1 MGKSKL
7 LKRTLSV
14 CLMAAMAVT
23 LIAGCGKGDDGG
35 GNEDKRGETPKK
47 DATFTWWINQTDGSG
62 EYYEDY
68 KESSVAQFVNQ
79 QYWDTENGGIGTE
92 ESGTK
97 IELSFLVPI
106 AGSESDNFNTMIST
120 GEYPEIIDMA
130 RAADSP
136 QTMYEEGILL
146 DITEYVESYM
156 PNYTAYLDKYPELK
170 PLVQVLDEEGEP
182 HYIAIYSFSDGVQDP
197 WEGTCYRRD
206 WVVKYAEPTEY
217 VWDWESD
224 YVKENGH
231 PEVTPL
237 SEAVKAKNMEGWKK
251 NEVTAFQ
258 AEYGENPNETY
269 SDNVIF
275 PSGTA
280 DPITIS
286 DWEWMLEAFAKAIE
300 ERGWAQDSSSYGFAP
315 FFYGYSSMGDLT
327 SSFGGGTGSFYV
339 KDGTV
344 SFDGS
349 SENFKT
355 YLECMNNWYE
365 KGWLDSQFHTR
376 ASDMFYMI
384 NSAGVNQGK
393 VGMWCG
399 MTSTLGT
406 AIRTSCQNE
415 VDARDAFVMGCALPI
430 NDMYGEERQQ
440 FKEPDA
446 LYQGSRRGTAIGI
459 TNKAEEKDL
468 AALFTF
474 MDWTYTLEG
483 AKVMRVGLNAEQ
495 YASMTLEPDIFADY
509 DIETAYTEE
518 TDEEGN
524 LVITPT
530 FEDSNTLFLAL
541 LGQRM
546 DVGLKLTRSGE
557 LAVVNK
563 KAEAV
568 MTNAYGQ
575 WTKFLN
581 TGNVLDYTSL
591 LNPEESEQYSKI
603 GSACTDYQSQTV
615 PNVIQGTMSW
625 EDYVAGLEK
634 IDTDTAVDILQK
646 YVDLAKGAKSK

>member
-35 GNEDKRGETPKK
+35 GNEDKKGETPKK
-47 DATFTWWINQTDGSG
+47 DATFTWWITQSDGNG

-68 KESSVAQFVNQ
+68 KESPVAQFINQ
-79 QYWDTENGGIGTE
+79 QYWDTENGGIGTKE
-92 ESGTK
+92 NGTQ
-97 IELSFLVPI
+97 IDMSFLVPI
-106 AGSESDNFNTMIST
+106 TGSELDNFNTMMST
-120 GEYPEIIDMA
+120 GEYPEIVSLAMA
-130 RAADSP
+130 TDSP
-136 QTMYEEGILL
+136 RTMYENDILL

-156 PNYTAYLDKYPELK
+156 PNYLAYLDKNPELK
-170 PLVQVLDEEGEP
+170 PLVQIVDEEGNVR
-182 HYIAIYSFSDGVQDP
+182 YVAIYSFMDGVNDP

-206 WVVKYAEPTEY
+206 WVVKYAKPTEY

-224 YVKENGH
+224 YVKEHGH

-300 ERGWAQDSSSYGFAP
+300 ERGWSEDSSSYGFAP
-315 FFYGYSSMGDLT
+315 YYLGYTGMGDVT

-344 SFDGS
+344 SFDGA
-349 SENFKT
+349 SENFKA

-376 ASDMFYMI
+376 ANDAFYMI
-384 NSAGVNQGK
+384 NSTGVNQGK

-399 MTSTLGT
+399 MKANLGT

-415 VDARDAFVMGCALPI
+415 ADARDAFVMGCALPI
-430 NDMYGEERQQ
+430 NDMYGGEKQQ

-446 LYQGSRRGTAIGI
+446 LFQGSRRGMPVGV
-459 TNKAEEKDL
+459 TNKAEGKDL

-483 AKVMRVGLNAEQ
+483 AKAMRFGLNAEQ
-495 YASMTLEPDIFADY
+495 YASVTLEPDIFADY

-518 TDEEGN
+518 TNEEGN
-524 LVITPT
+524 PVIIPT
-530 FEDSNTLFLAL
+530 VESSSTLYYAL
-541 LGQRM
+541 MGQRM
-546 DVGLKLTRSGE
+546 DIGLLLTKNGE
-557 LAVVNK
+557 LAKVDNK
-563 KAEAV
+563 TEAV
-568 MTNAYGQ
+568 MADADEQ

-581 TGNVLDYTSL
+581 TGNVLDYTTL
-591 LNPEESEQYSKI
+591 LNAEESEQYNKANA
-603 GSACTDYQSQTV
+603 ACSEYLSQAV
-615 PNVIQGTMSW
+615 PNVILGTMSW
-625 EDYVAGLEK
+625 EDYVAGREK
-634 IDTDTAVDILQK
+634 IEADTAVDILQK
-646 YVDLAKGAKSK
+646 YVNLAKGAKSK